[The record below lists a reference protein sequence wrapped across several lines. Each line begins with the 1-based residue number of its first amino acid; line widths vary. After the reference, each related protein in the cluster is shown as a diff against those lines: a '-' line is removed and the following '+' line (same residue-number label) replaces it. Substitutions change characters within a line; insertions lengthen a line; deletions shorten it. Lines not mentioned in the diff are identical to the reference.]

1 MKNYIRKGF
10 GYIVF
15 LMLVVLTWTSCRND
29 DDEKISTSAP
39 TIDLVSA
46 SVEQNG
52 QPATITPTK
61 QGYAGNTYII
71 QGKGFSTLQHIY
83 FNDTESAFNPNFV
96 TDTNIIVTINQN
108 TPYANASN
116 KMKLVTKYGTL
127 EYDFVVAPPAPVFTS
142 YTPINANAGDTI
154 TLYGNFFLNPVV
166 KVGGVNA
173 TIISSSLTQI
183 KAVLPANSNDKL
195 VSVTTISGTSTASQ
209 AVGSALYDDILQGD
223 TGHWSWSGTPII
235 TDFTADKFQGEKSMK
250 IVFGGWDGADFKF
263 ASRDVSKYKAFR
275 IRLKST
281 VDNSDA
287 SLKLVFGGWAF
298 QIIKK
303 IGTDWTYIEI
313 PFSDI
318 GNPTTFDQITFQESG
333 NFGGNTILIDD
344 MGFVLK

>member
-1 MKNYIRKGF
+1 MKYLIKNYSLIF
-10 GYIVF
+10 SLLISLLF
-15 LMLVVLTWTSCRND
+15 IAACED
-29 DDEKISTSAP
+29 DSDRISFTP
-39 TIDLVSA
+39 EITLVSA
-46 SVEQNG
+46 TVDENG
-52 QPATITPTK
+52 QAVPITPTT

-83 FNDTESAFNPNFV
+83 FNDTESTFNPNFV
-96 TDTNIIVTINQN
+96 TDNNIIVTINQN

-116 KMKLVTKYGTL
+116 KIKLVTKYGTL

-142 YTPINANAGDTI
+142 YDPINAKAGETI

-166 KVGGVNA
+166 KVGDATA
-173 TIISSSLTQI
+173 TILSSSLTEI
-183 KAVLPANSNDKL
+183 KAVLPANSDDKR
-195 VSVTTISGTSTASQ
+195 VSVTTISGTTTASQ
-209 AVGSALYDDILQGD
+209 PVGSALYDDILQGD
-223 TGHWSWSGTPII
+223 TGHWSWSSTPII
-235 TDFTADKFQGEKSMK
+235 TDYTADKFQGEKSMK
-250 IVFGGWDGADFKF
+250 IAFGGWDGADFKF

-281 VDNSDA
+281 IDNSDA

-333 NFGGNTILIDD
+333 SFGGNTILIDD